1 MKKYIF
7 MRILRSIV
15 SIFLV
20 TTLTYAIIYTMV
32 PRRLIF
38 KQDPN
43 YNKIATNKDKKTNY
57 ENTIF
62 ERMGYIDYYDT
73 KELQEK
79 ASKEDSSV
87 TTEATEAN
95 EKIYQKYIDKLGNGW
110 KLQKF
115 PLSGEFYAVREVPV
129 YERVFEFY
137 ANLIQIDHPN
147 VIQDEE
153 NPNLERYIR
162 FENDPSVGWSLVG
175 SGTKHKYLL
184 YFNGQFPFVHQNFI
198 TFN

>member
-43 YNKIATNKDKKTNY
+43 YNKIATNKDKKANY

-79 ASKEDSSV
+79 ASKEESSV
-87 TTEATEAN
+87 TTEADILHSSRAGRGRSRSE
-95 EKIYQKYIDKLGNGW
+95 
-110 KLQKF
+110 
-115 PLSGEFYAVREVPV
+115 
-129 YERVFEFY
+129 ER
-137 ANLIQIDHPN
+137 
-147 VIQDEE
+147 
-153 NPNLERYIR
+153 R
-162 FENDPSVGWSLVG
+162 VGKECRSRWSPY
-175 SGTKHKYLL
+175 H
-184 YFNGQFPFVHQNFI
+184 
-198 TFN
+198 